1 MQKKLIPR
9 FFLDLNFLVQ
19 LRDENL
25 LWLLLS
31 ELITIPMLWISLL
44 LVFKAFFIWKPE
56 NMTGVFT
63 YN

>member
-9 FFLDLNFLVQ
+9 NFLDLNFLVQ

-44 LVFKAFFIWKPE
+44 LVFKALETREHDRCFYI
-56 NMTGVFT
+56 
-63 YN
+63 